1 MQELGRQDRGAYVS
15 GRGLGRLATVLAVV
29 GVAAAVLGPAYAVN
43 AATRAPGAVVVPLHL
58 EQRGPEGNEEQAVLP
73 APQVPVL
80 DTTDWPEGV
89 FVRVVDD
96 RLVLSAWDSTV
107 AEQLLSRGDVALL
120 GLTVGACALLLLPV
134 LRATADGAPFRSGGA
149 RRLALAAGAVWGYGA
164 VAPLLP
170 AWAAATVVARTGVAD
185 GGATWELAVD
195 WSFAPFVVG
204 TALLVVA
211 EAFRR
216 GERLAHDVEGL
227 V

>member
-1 MQELGRQDRGAYVS
+1 MQQTQAGSRGTYVS

-43 AATRAPGAVVVPLHL
+43 AATRAPAPVVVPLQL
-58 EQRGPEGNEEQAVLP
+58 QPYGPQGNDEQVLYP
-73 APQVPVL
+73 ARPVPVV
-80 DTTDWPEGV
+80 DTGGWPEGV
-89 FVRVVDD
+89 LVRVVDD
-96 RLVLSAWDSTV
+96 RLVLSAPGSTV

-120 GLTVGACALLLLPV
+120 GLTVGGCALLLLPV
-134 LRATADGAPFRSGGA
+134 LRAVADGAPFRGRGS
-149 RRLALAAGAVWGYGA
+149 RRLAGAAVAVWAYA
-164 VAPLLP
+164 VVAPVLP

-185 GGATWELAVD
+185 DAVFQVVVD

-204 TALLVVA
+204 AALLVLA
-211 EAFRR
+211 ETFRR